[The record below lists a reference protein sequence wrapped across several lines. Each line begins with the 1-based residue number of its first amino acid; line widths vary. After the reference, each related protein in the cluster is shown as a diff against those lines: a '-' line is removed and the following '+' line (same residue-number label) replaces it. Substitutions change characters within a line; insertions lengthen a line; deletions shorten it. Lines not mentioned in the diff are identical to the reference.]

1 MCDKC
6 SFKSNDDET
15 TFMQAIERII
25 NKTGKGFL
33 ACLKNGRLSVDPDV
47 LVRCL
52 RSTSPAPASGFQ
64 EKNRDAPGAAAE
76 SYSGQLTNPPI
87 SINVESVLLRTLLR
101 HGRISYRPEDLQ
113 LWTPGF
119 AVPDYITQSLWET
132 HGIHPVTGVKI
143 ISDKNGTLRWSI
155 NPKLIEFSRSRYEG
169 IQIAHNESL
178 MLKTRIRNGDV
189 SLQEND
195 VHFKHGNWQIP
206 QRTIDSLKAEYSSTP
221 KGELYIISDEIQ
233 NLRCIVKV
241 GTLDKM
247 LTFAKKRYKEKIT
260 AK

>member
-101 HGRISYRPEDLQ
+101 HGRISYEPEDLQ

-119 AVPDYITQSLWET
+119 AVPDYISQSLLQT
-132 HGIHPVTGVKI
+132 FGADPVTGVTI
-143 ISDKNGTLRWSI
+143 ISDKNGKLRCSVD
-155 NPKLIEFSRSRYEG
+155 PKLVEISRSRYEG
-169 IQIAHNESL
+169 IQIAENETL
-178 MLKTRIRNGDV
+178 LLKTLIRNGLV
-189 SLQEND
+189 SFQEND
-195 VHFKHGNWQIP
+195 IHFRYESWQIP
-206 QRTIDSLKAEYSSTP
+206 QHIMDSLVINYRSTSC
-221 KGELYIISDEIQ
+221 GELYIISNEKKD
-233 NLRCIVKV
+233 LRCIVKT
-241 GTLDKM
+241 GKFKQM
-247 LTFAKKRYKEKIT
+247 HKKKLK
-260 AK
+260 